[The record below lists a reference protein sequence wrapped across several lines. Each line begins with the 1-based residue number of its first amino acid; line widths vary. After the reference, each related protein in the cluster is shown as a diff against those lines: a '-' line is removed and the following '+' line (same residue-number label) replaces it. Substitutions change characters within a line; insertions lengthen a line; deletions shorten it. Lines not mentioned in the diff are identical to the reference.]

1 MHISDLINIVFSG
14 NALTTVKDFFDGKPI
29 FDFNFDTIST
39 KEIFN
44 YFNLNSE
51 SLIKL
56 KESIEKENEEDNF
69 SIDVNDIEETLINN
83 EDQYPKTINA
93 LHDTYNQ
100 ALESAAYKNIFDHI
114 KTTIGDWFQH
124 ETILEMNHDTV
135 KFSHLNKTFYEII
148 DNIDTNSDDFIKTTI
163 SEFVNEMLGHFNMAQ
178 RSIYNIDFEYAINSA
193 YINSKEFNETLS
205 ENLP

>member
-1 MHISDLINIVFSG
+1 MHISDLINILFSG

-148 DNIDTNSDDFIKTTI
+148 DNIDTNSDIVVFIKSSELVSILSII
-163 SEFVNEMLGHFNMAQ
+163 S
-178 RSIYNIDFEYAINSA
+178 
-193 YINSKEFNETLS
+193 
-205 ENLP
+205 